1 MSKKLYFSDVQN
13 VRREEVVSAN
23 IPDRDEEEEE
33 EEIEDGII
41 DRRQGKPLPCSPN
54 SNIAFLQVKDRSG
67 VDQRTEQRML
77 ETKEVTVS
85 MC

>member
-1 MSKKLYFSDVQN
+1 MYFSDVQN

-33 EEIEDGII
+33 EIEDGII
-41 DRRQGKPLPCSPN
+41 NRRQGKPLPCSPN

-67 VDQRTEQRML
+67 VDQKTEQRML
-77 ETKEVTVS
+77 KTKEVTVS